1 MPNRELKGII
11 ATCFAFFALCCYIA
25 VRYDGTGDSG
35 DAVQHFLY
43 AKYAFVHPENLFN
56 HWAKPL
62 FTLVAAPFAQFGFV
76 GIKIFNSL
84 NAVLTLY
91 LTYRIAAHL
100 RLPHAWLVVLI
111 LATCSQFFTLIFSG
125 LTEHFSALLLVG
137 VIYLFLRKEYLW
149 ATLIVSFL
157 PFVRSEGLL
166 LIGVTGLFLLAEK
179 RWRVLPLLAVGHVV
193 YSLAGWFVFHDFL
206 WVFNKIPYASFS
218 AYGHGT
224 WYHFIEKLYYGTGLP
239 QYILWIFGILGS
251 IFYFFDKK
259 ETPQYKRVFGL
270 ICSYFFILLIAHS
283 IFWYLG
289 IFNSFGLARVMNTVM
304 PEFALMALVGFNFL
318 TDLFSSEK
326 LKFGVQILLVTAICL
341 MPFTRSPAAIF
352 FPKMF
357 VQTPDQVVLNEI
369 SRDIKEKMPNYCVLY
384 ANPCVPFYLK
394 CDPYDPS
401 VSRLITHLNDTDLP
415 EKTLIVWDNIFSVL
429 DHSITLDNLR
439 QDVRFEE
446 IRSWQSTEGGFQF
459 AIFKKR

>member
-11 ATCFAFFALCCYIA
+11 AACFAFFALCCYIA
-25 VRYDGTGDSG
+25 LRYDGTGDSG

-43 AKYAFVHPENLFN
+43 AKYAFQHPENLFN

-62 FTLVAAPFAQFGFV
+62 FTLIAAPFAQFGFI

-84 NAVLTLY
+84 NFALTLY
-91 LTYRIAAHL
+91 FTYRIAAQL
-100 RLPHAWLVVLI
+100 RLRHAWLVVLI

-125 LTEHFSALLLVG
+125 LTEHFSALLLVV
-137 VIYLFLRKEYLW
+137 VIHLFLRKEYVW

-166 LIGVTGLFLLAEK
+166 LIGVTGLYLLAEK
-179 RWRVLPLLAVGHVV
+179 RWRVLPLLAVGHLV
-193 YSLAGWFVFHDFL
+193 YSVAGWFVFHDFL
-206 WVFNKIPYASFS
+206 WVFNRIPYASLS

-251 IFYFFDKK
+251 FFYIFDKK
-259 ETPQYKRVFGL
+259 QTPQYKRLFGL
-270 ICSYFFILLIAHS
+270 ILGYFFILLIAHS
-283 IFWYLG
+283 AFWYFG

-304 PEFALMALVGFNFL
+304 PAFALIALVGFNFL
-318 TDLFSSEK
+318 TDFFTSEK

-341 MPFTRSPAAIF
+341 MPFTHSPAAIF

-357 VQTPDQVVLNEI
+357 VKTPDQI
-369 SRDIKEKMPNYCVLY
+369 SLGEVIHYIKEKMRDYCVLY
-384 ANPCVPFYLK
+384 DNPCVPFYLGR
-394 CDPYDPS
+394 DPYDPS
-401 VSRLITHLNDTDLP
+401 VTRLVSHLSDTDLP
-415 EKTLIVWDNIFSVL
+415 EKSLIVWDLGVEL
-429 DHSITLDNLR
+429 DHGITLEKMR
-439 QDVRFEE
+439 QDARFEE
-446 IRSWQSTEGGFQF
+446 IRSWQSTDGKFQF
-459 AIFKKR
+459 TIFKKR